1 MFVSNLEE
9 KRTLREMA
17 ISTPSNLFIVIV
29 ETNSGH
35 APLFSPPPRLAAY
48 PKKSSAQRIDSLGI
62 VSTIESG
69 YRSIGFLLGGG
80 GGGRETM
87 ATGSDVS
94 SETDVSGDGRGY
106 VDFIRFG

>member
-35 APLFSPPPRLAAY
+35 APLFSPSPRLAAY

-80 GGGRETM
+80 GETM

-94 SETDVSGDGRGY
+94 SDVSGDGRGY

>member
-1 MFVSNLEE
+1 M
-9 KRTLREMA
+9 
-17 ISTPSNLFIVIV
+17 
-29 ETNSGH
+29 
-35 APLFSPPPRLAAY
+35 
-48 PKKSSAQRIDSLGI
+48 
-62 VSTIESG
+62 STIESG

>member
-80 GGGRETM
+80 GGRETM